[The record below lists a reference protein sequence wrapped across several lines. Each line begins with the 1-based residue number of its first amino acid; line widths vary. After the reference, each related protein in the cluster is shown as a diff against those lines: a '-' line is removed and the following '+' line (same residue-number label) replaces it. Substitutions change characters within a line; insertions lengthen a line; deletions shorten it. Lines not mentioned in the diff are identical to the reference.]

1 VVRPARSRDA
11 RDLADPGRAAVG
23 FVVLDLATV
32 GLAFILIFPAELP
45 DKTFIATLVLST
57 RYRRLAVWIGVALAF
72 AVQSAIAVAAG
83 GLLSLLPQRLVLGI
97 TFLLFAAGAVLM
109 LVSGLRARSAEKA
122 EEGNEAEEFEE
133 SAARHAGA
141 STSTLRITITS
152 FLVLFTAE
160 WGDLSQLLTAGL
172 AARTGE
178 PFSVFLGAWVALIL
192 VAGIAVLIGGWLQ
205 KRVAL
210 WRIRLVSAAVLAAL
224 AAWTLVE
231 FIQA

>member
-1 VVRPARSRDA
+1 MI
-11 RDLADPGRAAVG
+11 
-23 FVVLDLATV
+23 LDLATV

-83 GLLSLLPQRLVLGI
+83 GLLGLLPQRLVLGI

-109 LVSGLRARSAEKA
+109 LVSGLRARSAELA
-122 EEGNEAEEFEE
+122 EDEAEAVEFEE

-141 STSTLRITITS
+141 SASTLRVAVTS
-152 FLVLFTAE
+152 FIVLFTAE

-172 AARTGE
+172 AARTGQ
-178 PFSVFLGAWVALIL
+178 PLSVFLGAWLALII
-192 VAGIAVLIGGWLQ
+192 VAGIAVLVGGWLQ

>member
-1 VVRPARSRDA
+1 MI
-11 RDLADPGRAAVG
+11 
-23 FVVLDLATV
+23 LDLATV

-57 RYRRLAVWIGVALAF
+57 RYRRLAVWIGVAVAF

-83 GLLSLLPQRLVLGI
+83 GLLALLPQRLVLGI
-97 TFLLFAAGAVLM
+97 TFLLFAAGAILM
-109 LVSGLRARSAEKA
+109 LLSGLRARSAEMA
-122 EEGNEAEEFEE
+122 EEESEAEEFEE
-133 SAARHAGA
+133 SAARRAGA
-141 STSTLRITITS
+141 SSSTWRIALTS
-152 FLVLFTAE
+152 FIVLFTAE

-178 PFSVFLGAWVALIL
+178 PFSVFLGAWLALII

-205 KRVAL
+205 KRVAM

>member
-1 VVRPARSRDA
+1 MI
-11 RDLADPGRAAVG
+11 
-23 FVVLDLATV
+23 LDLATV

-57 RYRRLAVWIGVALAF
+57 RYRRLAVWIGVAVAF

-83 GLLSLLPQRLVLGI
+83 GLLALLPQRLVLGI
-97 TFLLFAAGAVLM
+97 TFLLFAAGAILM
-109 LVSGLRARSAEKA
+109 LVSGLRARSAEMA
-122 EEGNEAEEFEE
+122 EEESEAEEFEE
-133 SAARHAGA
+133 SAARRAGA
-141 STSTLRITITS
+141 SSSTWRIALTSVI
-152 FLVLFTAE
+152 VLFTAE

-178 PFSVFLGAWVALIL
+178 PFSVFLGAWLALII

-205 KRVAL
+205 KRVAM

>member
-1 VVRPARSRDA
+1 MI
-11 RDLADPGRAAVG
+11 
-23 FVVLDLATV
+23 LDLATV
-32 GLAFILIFPAELP
+32 GLAFILILPAELP

-57 RYRRLAVWIGVALAF
+57 RYRRFAVWLGVAAAF

-83 GLLSLLPQRLVLGI
+83 GLLGLLPQRLVLGV
-97 TFLLFAAGAVLM
+97 TFVLFVAAAILM
-109 LVSGLRARSAEKA
+109 LVSGLRARSAELA
-122 EEGNEAEEFEE
+122 VEQDEAEEFEE
-133 SAARHAGA
+133 SASRHAGT
-141 STSTLRITITS
+141 STTTLRIALTS
-152 FLVLFTAE
+152 FIVLFTAE

-178 PFSVFLGAWVALIL
+178 PFSVFLGAWLALII
-192 VAGIAVLIGGWLQ
+192 VAGIAVLVGGWLQ

-210 WRIRLVSAAVLAAL
+210 WRIRLVSAVVLAGL

>member
-1 VVRPARSRDA
+1 MI
-11 RDLADPGRAAVG
+11 
-23 FVVLDLATV
+23 LDLATV

-57 RYRRLAVWIGVALAF
+57 RYRRLAVWIGVAVAF

-83 GLLSLLPQRLVLGI
+83 GLLALLPQRLVLGI
-97 TFLLFAAGAVLM
+97 TFLLFAAGAILM
-109 LVSGLRARSAEKA
+109 LVSGLRARSAEMA
-122 EEGNEAEEFEE
+122 EEESEAEEFEE
-133 SAARHAGA
+133 SAARRAGA
-141 STSTLRITITS
+141 SSSTWRIALTS
-152 FLVLFTAE
+152 FIVLFTAE

-178 PFSVFLGAWVALIL
+178 PFSVFLGAGLALII

-205 KRVAL
+205 KRVAM

>member
-1 VVRPARSRDA
+1 MI
-11 RDLADPGRAAVG
+11 
-23 FVVLDLATV
+23 LDLATV

-57 RYRRLAVWIGVALAF
+57 RYRRLAVWIGVAVAF

-83 GLLSLLPQRLVLGI
+83 GLLALLPQRLVLGI
-97 TFLLFAAGAVLM
+97 TFLLFAAGAILM
-109 LVSGLRARSAEKA
+109 LVSGLRARSAEMA
-122 EEGNEAEEFEE
+122 EEESEAEEFEE
-133 SAARHAGA
+133 SAARRAGA
-141 STSTLRITITS
+141 SSSTWRIALTS
-152 FLVLFTAE
+152 FIVLFTAE

-178 PFSVFLGAWVALIL
+178 PFSVFLGAWLALII

-205 KRVAL
+205 KRVAM

-231 FIQA
+231 YIQA

>member
-1 VVRPARSRDA
+1 MADA
-11 RDLADPGRAAVG
+11 RGHAEE
-23 FVVLDLATV
+23 VVIPDLATV

-72 AVQSAIAVAAG
+72 AVQCAIAVAAG

-97 TFLLFAAGAVLM
+97 TCVLFAAGAVLM
-109 LVSGLRARSAEKA
+109 LVSGLRARNAEMA
-122 EEGNEAEEFEE
+122 EEGEEAEEFEE
-133 SAARHAGA
+133 AAARHARG
-141 STSTLRITITS
+141 STSTLRIAVTS
-152 FLVLFTAE
+152 FIVLFTAE

-178 PFSVFLGAWVALIL
+178 PFSVFIGAWLALII

>member
-1 VVRPARSRDA
+1 MI
-11 RDLADPGRAAVG
+11 
-23 FVVLDLATV
+23 LDLATV

-57 RYRRLAVWIGVALAF
+57 RYRRLAVWIGVAVAF

-83 GLLSLLPQRLVLGI
+83 GLLALLPQRLVLGI
-97 TFLLFAAGAVLM
+97 TFLLFAAGAILM
-109 LVSGLRARSAEKA
+109 LVSGLRARSAEMA
-122 EEGNEAEEFEE
+122 EEANEAEEFEE
-133 SAARHAGA
+133 SAARRAGA
-141 STSTLRITITS
+141 SSSTWRIALTS
-152 FLVLFTAE
+152 FIVLFTAE

-178 PFSVFLGAWVALIL
+178 PFSVFLGAWLALII

-205 KRVAL
+205 KRVAM

>member
-1 VVRPARSRDA
+1 
-11 RDLADPGRAAVG
+11 
-23 FVVLDLATV
+23 VLDLATV

-97 TFLLFAAGAVLM
+97 TFLLFAAGAILM
-109 LVSGLRARSAEKA
+109 LVSGLRARSAELA
-122 EEGNEAEEFEE
+122 EEANETEEFEE

-141 STSTLRITITS
+141 SSSTWRIAITS
-152 FLVLFTAE
+152 FIVLFTAE

-178 PFSVFLGAWVALIL
+178 PFSVFLGAWLALII

-231 FIQA
+231 FTQA